1 LTTTGAVG
9 WSKINLDSLDPKV
22 FLLSIIS
29 FAITK
34 LKAYSILSI
43 GHIQIEGM

>member
-1 LTTTGAVG
+1 
-9 WSKINLDSLDPKV
+9 LDQKV

-43 GHIQIEGM
+43 GHIQIEGMWLILFKDEIVKY